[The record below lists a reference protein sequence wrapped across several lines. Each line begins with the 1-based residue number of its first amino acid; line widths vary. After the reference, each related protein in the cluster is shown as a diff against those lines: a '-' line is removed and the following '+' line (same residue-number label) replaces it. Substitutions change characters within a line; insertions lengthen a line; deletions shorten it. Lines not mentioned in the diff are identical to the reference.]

1 MLKFKR
7 RVDCRASGI
16 PGVPAH
22 RDRNLQLRVEI
33 EVAA

>member
-33 EVAA
+33 AVAA